1 MERQEA
7 LNLLEKY
14 TKNKNLVKHGLA
26 VEAVMKHFA
35 KLNEEDTEKWGVIG
49 LLHDIDYEKYPEEHC
64 KKCVDILKEEGFDD
78 STIKSIQSHGYG
90 ICVDVKPEQFMEK
103 VLYTIDELTGL
114 VIATA
119 LMKPNK
125 KLAEV
130 DLQSLKK
137 KWKTKGFAAGVN
149 REIIQN
155 GADMLGLELDYIL
168 EQTLIAM
175 QEISEELGL

>member
-1 MERQEA
+1 MTREETLA
-7 LNLLEKY
+7 ILEKY
-14 TKNKNLVKHGLA
+14 TKNRNLVKHGLA
-26 VEAVMKHFA
+26 VEAVMRHFA
-35 KLNEEDTEKWGVIG
+35 KLHGEDIEKWGIIG
-49 LLHDIDYEKYPEEHC
+49 LLHDVDYEKYPDEHC

-90 ICVDVKPEQFMEK
+90 ICVDVKPEEFMEK

-119 LMKPNK
+119 LMKPTK
-125 KLAEV
+125 KLADV
-130 DLQSLKK
+130 DLVSLKK

-155 GADMLGLELDYIL
+155 GANMLGLELDYIL

-175 QEISEELGL
+175 QGISDELGL